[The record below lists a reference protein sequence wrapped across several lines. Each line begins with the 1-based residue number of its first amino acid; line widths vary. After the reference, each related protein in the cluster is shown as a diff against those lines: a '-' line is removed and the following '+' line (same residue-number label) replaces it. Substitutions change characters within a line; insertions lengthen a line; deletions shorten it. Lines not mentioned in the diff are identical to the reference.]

1 VNKYLLNSSYIIMKK
16 TLVDVLKGGRANLR
30 LTQRELA
37 LKLGVKPSHV
47 AYLETNRRRPSL
59 GLLSRIADVLGLPK
73 ESLFVLAHPE
83 ASSLLGTPRNVAP
96 RQEQDQAWQQF
107 AGNKALLAR
116 HQVKS
121 RELKVLSQV
130 NLLGKI
136 TAPRQFVFILNAI
149 RQAVEEEEPPLG

>member
-1 VNKYLLNSSYIIMKK
+1 MKK
-16 TLVDVLKGGRANLR
+16 TLGQVLKNRRTLLR

-59 GLLSRIADVLGLPK
+59 ALLSRIADVLGLSK

-83 ASSLLGTPRNVAP
+83 ASSLVGTPPDAAP
-96 RQEQDQAWQQF
+96 RQRSAQAWKEF

-116 HQVKS
+116 HQVKP

-136 TAPRQFVFILNAI
+136 TAPRQFMFILNAI
-149 RQAVEEEEPPLG
+149 RQAVEDEESPLG